1 MENPQIGD
9 IRINENG
16 AEQVFAG
23 PILNFWDDDDPR
35 SQPAWRDTKKQLDKQ
50 RWTYQCS
57 DCGRKEYTS
66 VYSRD
71 KTGRTVDSDE
81 WFARI
86 AESEHKAPITYVKE
100 CEKCLDDKY
109 GKDED

>member
-16 AEQVFAG
+16 AEQEYSRPFLLFEDLDH
-23 PILNFWDDDDPR
+23 PS
-35 SQPAWRDTKKQLDKQ
+35 SQPEWRDTMKQMESHV
-50 RWTYQCS
+50 WVFQCT
-57 DCGRKEYTS
+57 DCNRKERVKWGGTFS
-66 VYSRD
+66 
-71 KTGRTVDSDE
+71 SDE

-109 GKDED
+109 GKEED